1 MEFDEINTL
10 FHEFGH
16 CFHAVMSKTE
26 LEGLA
31 ATDVFWDFVE
41 VPSQFFE
48 NFSYDFNIMK
58 KLAVDKE
65 GNSIPDE
72 LLQKN
77 LKRKTYLNS
86 TYVMG

>member
-26 LEGLA
+26 LEDLA
-31 ATDVFWDFVE
+31 ATDVFTDFVE

-65 GNSIPDE
+65 GNSIPYE